1 MLNGHDSLVFNY
13 RDISSRN
20 VIGLSKCYLGHSLR
34 GNTVCVVNVCNVH
47 RHVFLWFG
55 YPSIVNRILLVNL
68 KLMTLLLLAAC
79 LFVKLAVTLF
89 PLFSFSFFFIFLGV
103 AVEDYNLLR
112 L

>member
-1 MLNGHDSLVFNY
+1 MLSL
-13 RDISSRN
+13 
-20 VIGLSKCYLGHSLR
+20 IGLSKYYLGRSLR

-47 RHVFLWFG
+47 RHVFLCFG
-55 YPSIVNRILLVNL
+55 YLSIVNRILLNL

-89 PLFSFSFFFIFLGV
+89 SLFSFSFFFIFLGV